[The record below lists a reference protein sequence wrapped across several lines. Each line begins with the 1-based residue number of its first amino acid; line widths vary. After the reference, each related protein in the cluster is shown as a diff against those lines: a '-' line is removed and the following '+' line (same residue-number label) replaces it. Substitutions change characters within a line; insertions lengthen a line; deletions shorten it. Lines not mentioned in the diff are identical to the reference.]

1 MKQAK
6 VLIVDDNRSI
16 LSALDLLLTGKC
28 KKVKC
33 MSNPNALL
41 AELLEDSYDVV
52 LLDMNFKAGINNG
65 NEGIYWLNQILKYH
79 AGISVVMITAYGDV
93 ELAVKAVRSGAAD
106 FVLKP
111 WENEKML
118 ATIEMAAKLS
128 NSRKE
133 VKELRL
139 REDELIAEIN
149 KSKSELIGSS
159 VEWEAVMAMVRK
171 VAATDA
177 NVLITGENG
186 TGKEL
191 VAREIHNLSNRRNK
205 VMVTVDMGSI
215 ADNLFESELFGHKKG
230 SFTDAQKDRM
240 GKMEAAH
247 MGTLFLDEIGNL
259 SLAMQ
264 AKLLSV
270 LQNRTLTRLGE
281 NMPVSIDVRVICAS
295 NCDLA
300 KMVKEGTFRE
310 DLLYRINTIQVE
322 LPALRER
329 KTDIS
334 LLADFFLQLYAD
346 KYNKKG
352 LAISSDAISK
362 LKAYHWP
369 GNVRELQ
376 HAIEKVVILSDKHVI
391 KAADFAFK
399 SEDLSSG
406 EAYGGTLEDM
416 EKQLIYTAIKKQ
428 AGNLSSVATQ
438 LGISRQTL
446 YNKIKKYG
454 L

>member
-1 MKQAK
+1 MKEAK
-6 VLIVDDNRSI
+6 ILIVDDNKSI
-16 LSALDLLLTGKC
+16 LSALDLLLTGNC

-33 MSNPNALL
+33 LSNPNVLL
-41 AELLEDSYDVV
+41 AELIEDSYDAV

-79 AGISVVMITAYGDV
+79 TGISVVMITAYGDV
-93 ELAVKAVRSGAAD
+93 ELAVKAVRSGAVD

-118 ATIEMAAKLS
+118 ATIEMAVKLS

-133 VKELRL
+133 VRKLRL
-139 REDELIAEIN
+139 KEDELIAEIN
-149 KSKSELIGSS
+149 KSKNDLIGSS
-159 VEWEAVMAMVRK
+159 PEWETVMAMVRK

-191 VAREIHNLSNRRNK
+191 IAREIHNLSNRRNK

-240 GKMEAAH
+240 GKMEAANK
-247 MGTLFLDEIGNL
+247 GTLFLDEIGNL
-259 SLAMQ
+259 SLPMQ

-270 LQNRTLTRLGE
+270 LQNRKLTRLGE
-281 NMPVSIDVRVICAS
+281 NLPVDIDVRVVCAT
-295 NCDLA
+295 NGDLS
-300 KMVKEGTFRE
+300 KMVNDGSFRE
-310 DLLYRINTIQVE
+310 DLLYRINTIQIE
-322 LPALRER
+322 LPALRDR
-329 KTDIS
+329 KMDIPA
-334 LLADFFLQLYAD
+334 LAEFFLQLYTD

-352 LAISSDAISK
+352 LAISSDAITK

-376 HAIEKVVILSDKHVI
+376 HAIEKVVILSDRHVI
-391 KAADFAFK
+391 KAADFVFK
-399 SEDLSSG
+399 SVELSSG
-406 EAYGGTLEDM
+406 EAYGGTLEEM

-428 AGNLSSVATQ
+428 AGNLSAVSTQ